1 MNCLLL
7 DLIGAV
13 GFQINDTWTT
23 FLGIKLGAMEGNGL
37 FKFLSHGRLR
47 DFIFVGFL
55 KVLLAVFLYLGAL
68 YNPTNTV
75 YLLFDFYLE
84 AGVTAWNTY
93 VIFSH
98 KFRR

>member
-1 MNCLLL
+1 LL

-13 GFQINDTWTT
+13 GFQINDTLTT

-37 FKFLSHGRLR
+37 FKFLSNGRLR

-55 KVLLAVFLYLGAL
+55 KVLLAVFLYLGAVF
-68 YNPTNTV
+68 NPTYVV

-84 AGVTAWNTY
+84 AGVTMWNTY
-93 VIFSH
+93 MIYDH
-98 KFRR
+98 KVRG